1 MTGPAIAV
9 AIIARDR
16 EVLLVKRRVAEGE
29 LLWQFPAGAIEGGE
43 TPELAA
49 VREAREETGLIVE
62 ADDLLGERVH
72 PTTGRRLFYVACVVI
87 EGTAH
92 VGDADELAEF
102 AWVGLA
108 GLPEYVPHGLFGPVQ
123 RHLDAV
129 LAD

>member
-1 MTGPAIAV
+1 VTGPAIAV

-29 LLWQFPAGAIEGGE
+29 LLWQFPAGAIEDGE

-72 PTTGRRLFYVACVVI
+72 PTTGRRLFYVACAVV

-108 GLPEYVPHGLFGPVQ
+108 GLPEYVPGGLFEPVQ
-123 RHLDAV
+123 RHLDVV
-129 LAD
+129 LAG